1 MISNHGWP
9 ILLIAMAACRADR
22 PATADPW
29 RDASPHTVRMVAVA
43 PGVSLEVLDWG
54 GTGRPLVL
62 LAGLHNTAHVFDDF
76 ALSFTDSFH
85 VYAITRR
92 GFGRSSQPP
101 DSDAATLLSDLR
113 IVLDSLRLSRVIL
126 VGHSIAGEELTGF
139 AVSYPDHCVALIY
152 LDAAYDRSGSSA
164 LSKALGKLPWPAR
177 PPMTSADSA
186 SLAAVKAYYER
197 IDGVR
202 MMEGDARAVFR
213 FDSAGRFVF
222 EDSLAKRMIGRLVSH
237 LPPPAYQR
245 LTCPSLAI
253 YAVPDSPGAA
263 VPWYTLLDSAGRAQA
278 DSLLPVLQAWN
289 SASRTQYRQNA
300 PLAHTVEIHNAH
312 HYVFE
317 SNRAETL
324 HAIRAFIA
332 GLPTP
337 RPEHSSGAR

>member
-1 MISNHGWP
+1 
-9 ILLIAMAACRADR
+9 
-22 PATADPW
+22 
-29 RDASPHTVRMVAVA
+29 MVAIA
-43 PGVSLEVLDWG
+43 AGVSLEVLDWG

-62 LAGLHNTAHVFDDF
+62 LAGLHNTAHVFDDL

-101 DSDAATLLSDLR
+101 DSDAATLVSDLR
-113 IVLDSLRLSRVIL
+113 IVVDSLRLSKVIL
-126 VGHSIAGEELTGF
+126 LGHSIAGEELTGF
-139 AVSYPDHCVALIY
+139 AVSYPNRCEALIY
-152 LDAAYDRSGSSA
+152 LDAAYDRSGTSA
-164 LSKALGKLPWPAR
+164 LKALAKMPWPAR

-186 SLAAVKAYYER
+186 SVAAVKAYYER
-197 IDGVR
+197 TDGVR
-202 MMEGDARAVFR
+202 MLEGDARAVFR

-222 EDSLAKRMIGRLVSH
+222 EDSLAKRMIGRLVGH
-237 LPPPAYQR
+237 LTPPPYQR

-278 DSLLPVLQAWN
+278 DRLFPFLQAWN
-289 SASRTQYRQNA
+289 SASRRQYRQNA
-300 PLAHTVEIHNAH
+300 PLAHIVEIHNAH

-324 HAIRAFIA
+324 QAIRAFIA
-332 GLPTP
+332 ELPSP
-337 RPEHSSGAR
+337 RREHSSGAR

>member
-1 MISNHGWP
+1 
-9 ILLIAMAACRADR
+9 MAACRADQ
-22 PATADPW
+22 PAIAAPW
-29 RDASPHTVRMVAVA
+29 RDSSPHNVRMVAIA
-43 PGVSLEVLDWG
+43 PGPSLEVLDWG
-54 GTGRPLVL
+54 GSGRPLVL

-101 DSDAATLLSDLR
+101 DSDAALLVSDLR

-139 AVSYPDHCVALIY
+139 AVSYPDRCEALIY

-164 LSKALGKLPWPAR
+164 LSKALAKLPWPAR

-186 SLAAVKAYYER
+186 SVEAVKAYYER
-197 IDGVR
+197 TDGVR
-202 MMEGDARAVFR
+202 MLEGDARAVFR

-222 EDSLAKRMIGRLVSH
+222 EDSLAKRMIGRWLGH
-237 LPPPAYQR
+237 LPSPAYQR

-253 YAVPDSPGAA
+253 YAVPDSADAA
-263 VPWYTLLDSAGRAQA
+263 VPWYTLLDSAGRSQA
-278 DSLLPVLQAWN
+278 DRLFPVLQAWN

-300 PLAHTVEIHNAH
+300 PLAHIVEIRNAH

-324 HAIRAFIA
+324 DAIRAFIA

-337 RPEHSSGAR
+337 RREHSSAAR

>member
-1 MISNHGWP
+1 MRSKPGCLVLLMILG
-9 ILLIAMAACRADR
+9 ACRADR
-22 PATADPW
+22 PTTTAPW
-29 RDASPHTVRMVAVA
+29 RDPSPHTVRMVAIA
-43 PGVSLEVLDWG
+43 AGESLEVLDWG

-62 LAGLHNTAHVFDDF
+62 LAGLHNTAHVFDDL
-76 ALSFTDSFH
+76 ALTFTDSFR

-101 DSDAATLLSDLR
+101 DTDAATLVSDLR

-139 AVSYPDHCVALIY
+139 AVSYPDRCEALVY

-164 LSKALGKLPWPAR
+164 LSKALAKLPWPAR

-186 SLAAVKAYYER
+186 SVAAVKAYYER
-197 IDGVR
+197 TDGVR
-202 MMEGDARAVFR
+202 MLEGDARAVFR

-222 EDSLAKRMIGRLVSH
+222 EDSLAKKMIGRLLGH
-237 LPPPAYQR
+237 LSPPAYQR

-253 YAVPDSPGAA
+253 YAVPDSPGAL

-278 DSLLPVLQAWN
+278 DRLLPLMQAWN
-289 SASRTQYRQNA
+289 RASRTQYRQNA
-300 PLAHTVEIHNAH
+300 PLAHIVEIHNAH

-317 SNRAETL
+317 SNRAQTL
-324 HAIRAFIA
+324 SAIRAF
-332 GLPTP
+332 LMSTTT
-337 RPEHSSGAR
+337 ARR

>member
-1 MISNHGWP
+1 
-9 ILLIAMAACRADR
+9 
-22 PATADPW
+22 
-29 RDASPHTVRMVAVA
+29 MVAIA
-43 PGVSLEVLDWG
+43 AGESLEVLDWG

-62 LAGLHNTAHVFDDF
+62 LAGLHNTAHVFDDL
-76 ALSFTDSFH
+76 APSFTDSFH

-101 DSDAATLLSDLR
+101 DSDAAMLVSNLR

-139 AVSYPDHCVALIY
+139 AVSYPDRCEALIY

-164 LSKALGKLPWPAR
+164 LKALAKMAWPAR

-186 SLAAVKAYYER
+186 SVAAVKAYYER
-197 IDGVR
+197 TDGVR
-202 MMEGDARAVFR
+202 MLDGDARAVFR
-213 FDSAGRFVF
+213 FDSAGRFLF
-222 EDSLAKRMIGRLVSH
+222 EDSLAKRMIGRLVGH
-237 LPPPAYQR
+237 LGPPAYQR

-253 YAVPDSPGAA
+253 YAVPDSPRAA

-278 DSLLPVLQAWN
+278 DRLLPLLQAC
-289 SASRTQYRQNA
+289 SGASRTQYRQNA
-300 PLAHTVEIHNAH
+300 SLGHIVEIHNAH

-324 HAIRAFIA
+324 HAIRAFVA
-332 GLPTP
+332 TLRTP
-337 RPEHSSGAR
+337 RRERSSAVQ

>member
-1 MISNHGWP
+1 
-9 ILLIAMAACRADR
+9 
-22 PATADPW
+22 
-29 RDASPHTVRMVAVA
+29 MVAVA
-43 PGVSLEVLDWG
+43 PGASLEVLDWG

-76 ALSFTDSFH
+76 APSFTDRFH

-101 DSDAATLLSDLR
+101 DSDAATLVSDLR

-139 AVSYPDHCVALIY
+139 AVSYPDRCEALIY
-152 LDAAYDRSGSSA
+152 LDAAYDRTGRSE
-164 LSKALGKLPWPAR
+164 LLKALAKLPWPAR

-197 IDGVR
+197 TDGVR
-202 MMEGDARAVFR
+202 MTEGDARAVFR

-222 EDSLAKRMIGRLVSH
+222 EDSLAKSMVGRLVGH

-253 YAVPDSPGAA
+253 YAVPDSPGAL

-278 DSLLPVLQAWN
+278 DRLLPLSQAW
-289 SASRTQYRQNA
+289 SRASRTQYRQNA
-300 PLAHTVEIHNAH
+300 PLAHMVEIRNAH

-317 SNRAETL
+317 SNRAQTL
-324 HAIRAFIA
+324 SAMRTFLLRPAPGDARA
-332 GLPTP
+332 TRKH
-337 RPEHSSGAR
+337 RP

>member
-1 MISNHGWP
+1 
-9 ILLIAMAACRADR
+9 
-22 PATADPW
+22 
-29 RDASPHTVRMVAVA
+29 MVAVA
-43 PGVSLEVLDWG
+43 PGASLEVLDWG
-54 GTGRPLVL
+54 GSGRPLVL

-76 ALSFTDSFH
+76 APSFTDSFH

-101 DSDAATLLSDLR
+101 DSDAAMLVSDLR

-139 AVSYPDHCVALIY
+139 AVSYLNRCEALIY

-164 LSKALGKLPWPAR
+164 LKALAKMPWPTR

-186 SLAAVKAYYER
+186 SVAAVKAYYER
-197 IDGVR
+197 TDGVR
-202 MMEGDARAVFR
+202 MLDGDARAVFR

-222 EDSLAKRMIGRLVSH
+222 EDSLAKRMIGRLVGH
-237 LPPPAYQR
+237 LAPPAYQR

-253 YAVPDSPGAA
+253 YAVPDSPRAA

-278 DSLLPVLQAWN
+278 ERLLPRLQAW
-289 SASRTQYRQNA
+289 SRASRTQYRQNA
-300 PLAHTVEIHNAH
+300 PLAHIVEIHNAH

-324 HAIRAFIA
+324 HAIRAFVA
-332 GLPTP
+332 TLTTP
-337 RPEHSSGAR
+337 RRERSSGVH

>member
-1 MISNHGWP
+1 M
-9 ILLIAMAACRADR
+9 LLIALAACRADR
-22 PATADPW
+22 PATADRW
-29 RDASPHTVRMVAVA
+29 RDSSPHTVRMVAVA
-43 PGVSLEVLDWG
+43 PGASLEVLDWG

-62 LAGLHNTAHVFDDF
+62 LAGLHNTAHVFDDL

-101 DSDAATLLSDLR
+101 DSDAATLVSDLR
-113 IVLDSLRLSRVIL
+113 IVLDSLRLPRVIL

-139 AVSYPDHCVALIY
+139 AVSYPDRCEALIY
-152 LDAAYDRSGSSA
+152 LDAAYDRSSSA
-164 LSKALGKLPWPAR
+164 LLKALAKLPWPAR

-186 SLAAVKAYYER
+186 SVAAVKAYYER
-197 IDGVR
+197 TDGVR
-202 MMEGDARAVFR
+202 MLEGDARAVFR

-237 LPPPAYQR
+237 LFSPPYQR

-253 YAVPDSPGAA
+253 YAVPDSPGAL

-278 DSLLPVLQAWN
+278 DRLLPLSQAWN
-289 SASRTQYRQNA
+289 RATRTQYRQNA
-300 PLAHTVEIHNAH
+300 PLAHIVEIHNAH

-317 SNRAETL
+317 SNRAQTL
-324 HAIRAFIA
+324 SAMRTFLLTPAPGDARA
-332 GLPTP
+332 TRKH
-337 RPEHSSGAR
+337 RP

>member
-1 MISNHGWP
+1 MKSIP
-9 ILLIAMAACRADR
+9 RRLLLLAILGACRADR
-22 PATADPW
+22 PTTSASW
-29 RDASPHTVRMVAVA
+29 RDPSPHTVRIVATA
-43 PGVSLEVLDWG
+43 AAVSLEVLDWG
-54 GTGRPLVL
+54 GSGRPLVL

-76 ALSFTDSFH
+76 APSFTDRFH

-101 DSDAATLLSDLR
+101 DSDAAMLVSDLR

-139 AVSYPDHCVALIY
+139 AVSYPDRCEALIY
-152 LDAAYDRSGSSA
+152 LDAAYDRSGSKV
-164 LSKALGKLPWPAR
+164 LKALAKLPWPPR

-186 SLAAVKAYYER
+186 SVAAVKAYYER
-197 IDGVR
+197 TDGVR
-202 MMEGDARAVFR
+202 MLEGDARAVFR

-222 EDSLAKRMIGRLVSH
+222 EDSLAKRMIGRLVGH
-237 LPPPAYQR
+237 LTPPPYQR

-253 YAVPDSPGAA
+253 YAVPDFPGAA
-263 VPWYTLLDSAGRAQA
+263 VPWYTLLDSAGRSEA
-278 DSLLPVLQAWN
+278 DRLLPLLQAWN

-300 PLAHTVEIHNAH
+300 PLAHIVEIHNAH

-337 RPEHSSGAR
+337 RREHSSAAR

>member
-1 MISNHGWP
+1 M
-9 ILLIAMAACRADR
+9 LLIAMAACRADR

-29 RDASPHTVRMVAVA
+29 HDASPHTVRMVAVA
-43 PGVSLEVLDWG
+43 PGASLEMLDWG
-54 GTGRPLVL
+54 GSGRPLVL

-76 ALSFTDSFH
+76 APSFTDSFH

-101 DSDAATLLSDLR
+101 DSDAAMLVSDLR
-113 IVLDSLRLSRVIL
+113 IVLDSLRLSKVIL
-126 VGHSIAGEELTGF
+126 LGHSIAGEELTGF
-139 AVSYPDHCVALIY
+139 AGSYPDRCEALIY
-152 LDAAYDRSGSSA
+152 LDAAYDRSGTSA
-164 LSKALGKLPWPAR
+164 LKALAKLPWPAR

-186 SLAAVKAYYER
+186 SVAAVKAYYER
-197 IDGVR
+197 TDGVR
-202 MMEGDARAVFR
+202 MLEGDARAVFR

-222 EDSLAKRMIGRLVSH
+222 EDSLAKSMVGRLVGH

-263 VPWYTLLDSAGRAQA
+263 VPWYKLLDSAGRSEA
-278 DSLLPVLQAWN
+278 DRLLPLLQAWN

-300 PLAHTVEIHNAH
+300 PLGHIVGIHNAH

-332 GLPTP
+332 GLSTP
-337 RPEHSSGAR
+337 RREHSSAAR

>member
-1 MISNHGWP
+1 MSKRGR
-9 ILLIAMAACRADR
+9 LIWLIVMAACRADQ

-29 RDASPHTVRMVAVA
+29 RDPSPHTVRMVAIA
-43 PGVSLEVLDWG
+43 AGESLEVLDWG

-62 LAGLHNTAHVFDDF
+62 LAGLHNTAHVFDDL
-76 ALSFTDSFH
+76 APSFTDSFH

-101 DSDAATLLSDLR
+101 DSDAAMLVSNLR

-139 AVSYPDHCVALIY
+139 AVSYPDRCEALIY

-164 LSKALGKLPWPAR
+164 LKALAKMAWPAR

-186 SLAAVKAYYER
+186 SVAAVKAYYER
-197 IDGVR
+197 TDGVR
-202 MMEGDARAVFR
+202 MLDGDARAVFR
-213 FDSAGRFVF
+213 FDSAGRFLF
-222 EDSLAKRMIGRLVSH
+222 EDSLAKRMIGRLVGH
-237 LPPPAYQR
+237 LGPPAYQR

-253 YAVPDSPGAA
+253 YAVPDSPRAA

-278 DSLLPVLQAWN
+278 DRLLPLLQAC
-289 SASRTQYRQNA
+289 SGASRTQYRQNA
-300 PLAHTVEIHNAH
+300 SLGHIVEIHNAH

-324 HAIRAFIA
+324 HAIRAFVA
-332 GLPTP
+332 TLRTP
-337 RPEHSSGAR
+337 RRERSSAVQ